1 MEIIISLKNYKY
13 TYSLIIFFVIANE
26 FPVGFEVVV
35 RKILRLLFHV
45 LAHLYHGHFRELVLL
60 NLHSHLN
67 CVFAHLSVFN
77 HRYQLIE
84 LRETEILQDLVV
96 ALKILDDEET
106 AIDNNESSDD
116 YKEVINTEPTMS
128 CADQPINMFSSPSPT
143 NIQTLATQIDNF

>member
-1 MEIIISLKNYKY
+1 MFIIS
-13 TYSLIIFFVIANE
+13 ANE

-45 LAHLYHGHFRELVLL
+45 LAHLYHSHFRELMLL

-96 ALKILDDEET
+96 ALKILGTDE
-106 AIDNNESSDD
+106 NNETVAESNESTDEF
-116 YKEVINTEPTMS
+116 KGVISKEPTMS
-128 CADQPINMFSSPSPT
+128 CANQPINMFPNSTLT
-143 NIQTLATQIDNF
+143 NTQTLATQIDNF

>member
-1 MEIIISLKNYKY
+1 MFIIS
-13 TYSLIIFFVIANE
+13 ANE

-45 LAHLYHGHFRELVLL
+45 LAHLYHSHFRELMLL

-77 HRYQLIE
+77 YRYQLIE

-96 ALKILDDEET
+96 ALKILGTDEDNET
-106 AIDNNESSDD
+106 AAESNESTDEF
-116 YKEVINTEPTMS
+116 KGVISKEPTMS
-128 CADQPINMFSSPSPT
+128 CANQPINMFPNSTLT
-143 NIQTLATQIDNF
+143 NTQTLATQIDNF

>member
-1 MEIIISLKNYKY
+1 MFIV
-13 TYSLIIFFVIANE
+13 TGNE

-45 LAHLYHGHFRELVLL
+45 LAHVYHSHFRELVLL

-77 HRYQLIE
+77 HRYNLIE

-96 ALKILDDEET
+96 ALKILGDDEDKEI
-106 AIDNNESSDD
+106 APDGNESADEFR
-116 YKEVINTEPTMS
+116 EVICKEPTMS
-128 CADQPINMFSSPSPT
+128 CADQPINMFPILTPNNT
-143 NIQTLATQIDNF
+143 QTLATQIDNF